1 MARKGGGER
10 NHDRHK
16 SGGGW
21 FGGGLGSSSA
31 GGETGG
37 GGVDLHIKT
46 FAIEDGQISYIDAQS
61 GAAPV
66 RVNALNLKIENFSF
80 TSPFNIELDMAAMG
94 ASKNLELTGTAGP
107 IVQDGAVDVGAIP
120 VAMEATVGP
129 LTLAQMKSV
138 PDLAKSIPPALAI
151 SDELQVKAKASGTV
165 NAITFEAASDLTAS
179 RVTFAPNFD
188 KPSGVPLKFTAS
200 GVRHRREIE
209 HRAGQSDAGEPCGEN
224 HRYRDRDGQT
234 LGARRYQQVRP
245 PADSGVGAAS
255 ATL

>member
-1 MARKGGGER
+1 M
-10 NHDRHK
+10 
-16 SGGGW
+16 
-21 FGGGLGSSSA
+21 
-31 GGETGG
+31 
-37 GGVDLHIKT
+37 
-46 FAIEDGQISYIDAQS
+46 
-61 GAAPV
+61 

-151 SDELQVKAKASGTV
+151 SDELQVRAKASGTV
-165 NAITFEAASDLTAS
+165 SAITFEAASDLTAS

-200 GVRHRREIE
+200 GVRTAEKLNIVQANLTLANLVAKITDIAIATGR
-209 HRAGQSDAGEPCGEN
+209 
-224 HRYRDRDGQT
+224 